1 MEKTVFKRMV
11 FLFGLYWLE
20 VFIPALTMSPDSAGG
35 LQPSP
40 PVIET
45 PPISN
50 TFTNTPHT
58 HIWQDLTVINSL
70 FMLILG
76 MNAKHTER
84 LMIPKQIILPNNNLN
99 EVNQNH
105 AAQLVW
111 SNSQKN
117 DAFDLVLFSKSKTHN
132 ATNVTKTI
140 QLNNWIN
147 YLQ

>member
-1 MEKTVFKRMV
+1 
-11 FLFGLYWLE
+11 
-20 VFIPALTMSPDSAGG
+20 
-35 LQPSP
+35 
-40 PVIET
+40 
-45 PPISN
+45 
-50 TFTNTPHT
+50 
-58 HIWQDLTVINSL
+58 
-70 FMLILG
+70 

-117 DAFDLVLFSKSKTHN
+117 DSFDLVLFSESKTHN